1 MNESVNV
8 PVITIDGPSGAGK
21 GTIAL
26 MLAKRLQWNIL
37 DSGSLYRLLALY
49 SIKSNVNKDFQQEL
63 AGLAEKMII
72 KFDYQDNND
81 VKVWLG
87 NEEVSLKIRT
97 DECSHIAS
105 HIATLP
111 NVRLALHKLQHGFR
125 KKPGLV
131 ADGRDMGT
139 HVFKDADLKIFL
151 TADIE
156 IRAMRRYKQLK
167 DKGIN
172 VNVRAVLGDLQNRD
186 KRDFERSLAS
196 LKPAENAKILDSS
209 NLNVNQVIKVIMNW
223 VTKDVRERNIG

>member
-1 MNESVNV
+1 
-8 PVITIDGPSGAGK
+8 
-21 GTIAL
+21 
-26 MLAKRLQWNIL
+26 
-37 DSGSLYRLLALY
+37 
-49 SIKSNVNKDFQQEL
+49 
-63 AGLAEKMII
+63 MII

-87 NEEVSLKIRT
+87 NDEVSLKIRT
-97 DECSHIAS
+97 DECSKIAS

-111 NVRLALHKLQHGFR
+111 NVRLALYKLQHSFR

-139 HVFKDADLKIFL
+139 HVFKDAYLKIFL

-186 KRDFERSLAS
+186 NRDFERSLAP

-209 NLNVNQVIKVIMNW
+209 NLNVNQVLKIIMNW
-223 VTKDVRERNIG
+223 VNQDVREKNIG